1 MQFIHISQFT
11 IQDESGLKG
20 RKLVELQK
28 TQMKGGGSNRHE
40 YLLCIKL
47 LKKMASRRLKFLF
60 HKIKTRRVYSDLS
73 TFYTFG

>member
-1 MQFIHISQFT
+1 MIQSCIYNSNKEEGRGRAGKKQIMQFIHISQFT

-40 YLLCIKL
+40 YL
-47 LKKMASRRLKFLF
+47 S
-60 HKIKTRRVYSDLS
+60 
-73 TFYTFG
+73 